1 MATPQ
6 HGPRDHLASL
16 VASPA
21 LARLMIHFV
30 LHPSHALG
38 FRALQRHTGLG
49 HRSLVNELDR
59 LTTLGIITR
68 EAVPDGPGPRY
79 RALPRANIWRLA
91 RELVRATAL
100 PARILEDALA
110 HLPELD
116 LAFVFGST
124 ATDLARPDSDVD
136 LLIVGSAVD
145 ASSVARE
152 TLEAAALLG
161 REVNV
166 TALTPEQLRARAQ
179 KGSRFIRTVL
189 GGKKHWVRG
198 DESRLARLLA

>member
-1 MATPQ
+1 MVTHHQ
-6 HGPRDHLASL
+6 GPRDHLASL

-21 LARLMIHFV
+21 LARLLIHFV

-59 LTTLGIITR
+59 LTSLGVITR
-68 EAVPDGPGPRY
+68 EAPSDGPGPLY
-79 RALPRANIWRLA
+79 RALPRARIWRLA
-91 RELVRATAL
+91 RELVRETAL
-100 PARILEDALA
+100 PSRILEDALA

-116 LAFVFGST
+116 LAFVFGSI
-124 ATDLARPDSDVD
+124 ATDKARPDSDVD
-136 LLIVGSAVD
+136 LLIVGSHLD
-145 ASSVARE
+145 TTSIARE

-166 TALTPEQLRARAQ
+166 TSLTAEQLRARAQ
-179 KGSRFIRTVL
+179 RGSRFIRTVL